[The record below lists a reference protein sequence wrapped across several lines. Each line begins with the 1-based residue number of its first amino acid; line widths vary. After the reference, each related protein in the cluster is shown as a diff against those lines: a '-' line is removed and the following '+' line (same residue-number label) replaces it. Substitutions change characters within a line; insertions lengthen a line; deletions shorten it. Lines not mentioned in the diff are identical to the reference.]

1 VPKWVNKRKWR
12 LIMNKLKLL
21 VYLTIVA
28 LLVAVGGGCS
38 KDSTT
43 SKTPTNFYF
52 MNDKGDKIYLKAED
66 KQVVAAKQL
75 AEEFAKTLNE
85 RDYTNING
93 KAEYHLYTQQ
103 FTDSLV
109 KAGDEQATIK
119 VYKDNQIKS
128 KYDSSEISSMVFNK
142 EYTQC
147 ELAYVV
153 KAHITE
159 ASDAFLKN
167 ISSSIKGGGQLGKNA
182 VFSREYQLTL
192 KKDKDKWKIDNFSAS
207 SEIALVR

>member
-1 VPKWVNKRKWR
+1 MNKRKL
-12 LIMNKLKLL
+12 LI
-21 VYLTIVA
+21 YLTIVA
-28 LLVAVGGGCS
+28 LLVALGGGCS
-38 KDSTT
+38 KDSST
-43 SKTPTNFYF
+43 SKTPTNFYVT
-52 MNDKGDKIYLKAED
+52 DAKGDKTYLKAED
-66 KQVVAAKQL
+66 KQVVTAKQL

-93 KAEYHLYTQQ
+93 KAEYHLYTQE
-103 FTDSLV
+103 FTESLV
-109 KAGDEQATIK
+109 KGGDEQATIK

-147 ELAYVV
+147 VLEYSV

-182 VFSREYQLTL
+182 IFSREYQLTL
-192 KKDKDKWKIDNFSAS
+192 KKDQDKWKIDNFSATK
-207 SEIALVR
+207 EIALVK